1 MCPVQSVTYV
11 SGRSPILLSGMAEV
25 QLKAVV
31 SPLVPFV
38 KELSRQYASAIRE
51 YVIFR
56 ANQSLAEAGR
66 QKKS

>member
-1 MCPVQSVTYV
+1 MD
-11 SGRSPILLSGMAEV
+11 EV

-31 SPLVPFV
+31 SRLVPFA
-38 KELSRQYASAIRE
+38 KELSRQDASAIRE

-66 QKKS
+66 QKKP

>member
-1 MCPVQSVTYV
+1 
-11 SGRSPILLSGMAEV
+11 MAEV

-66 QKKS
+66 QKKP